1 MNSLSKIKVV
11 SFFFIKQCF
20 TKLRHF
26 NVLATAITTLI
37 LVILSTVP
45 NGSILKAQI
54 WQGTK
59 RFYFYCKI
67 ELHVVIVEVVR
78 KLACAGLQITVG
90 HWILADKNWLVSD
103 EIPPVFRHYVR
114 RILR

>member
-1 MNSLSKIKVV
+1 MNSLSKTKVV
-11 SFFFIKQCF
+11 SYFFFLAKQCF

-26 NVLATAITTLI
+26 TVLATAITTLI
-37 LVILSTVP
+37 LGILSTVP

-54 WQGTK
+54 WQGTI

-67 ELHVVIVEVVR
+67 ELPVVIMEVVR

-90 HWILADKNWLVSD
+90 IGRQKLVS
-103 EIPPVFRHYVR
+103 V
-114 RILR
+114 